1 MGQPGGEYVRLSV
14 IGGRGD
20 GWTER
25 IEGSRAELGAGG
37 GSRRAR
43 AAATRQPRQVCS
55 VPFRPFSTY
64 LVRPA
69 GSGKRSR
76 TAVPM
81 AVADDNCAQRVDE
94 ELCNTG
100 IECWCAIPPVV
111 TLLVSINTHEDM
123 RPALSVALHC

>member
-1 MGQPGGEYVRLSV
+1 MGQPGGEYVHLSV
-14 IGGRGD
+14 IGGRED

-25 IEGSRAELGAGG
+25 IEGSRI
-37 GSRRAR
+37 GSRRGSRIGR
-43 AAATRQPRQVCS
+43 AAATRQPPRQVCS
-55 VPFRPFSTY
+55 VPLRPFSTY

-81 AVADDNCAQRVDE
+81 AVADNCAQRVDE

-123 RPALSVALHC
+123 RPALSIALHC